1 MEDGDF
7 LARSRIAI
15 VGLGLM
21 GGSLALALKGHYA
34 AIYGVDRDPMV
45 VSQAVERKVVQVAAP
60 TPEALLPEVDVII
73 LATPVK
79 AILEL
84 LKQLPSL
91 HPGEAIVLDVG
102 STKVQITQAMLDLPP
117 RFDTVGG
124 HPMCGK
130 EQSGLEYADPH
141 MFEGA
146 AFAFTHLK
154 RTSLRARAFCEQ
166 LAQVLGARP
175 IWLDPDLHDHWTAA
189 TSHFPYLLA
198 NALAASTPPDALPL
212 VGPGFRSTT
221 RLAVSSSAMM
231 RDILATN
238 RENVLTALSAF
249 KQQLGQLERL
259 LDGGDFE
266 ALEVLLA
273 QGAERQKRLSGSSDT
288 LHNSR

>member
-1 MEDGDF
+1 
-7 LARSRIAI
+7 
-15 VGLGLM
+15 
-21 GGSLALALKGHYA
+21 
-34 AIYGVDRDPMV
+34 
-45 VSQAVERKVVQVAAP
+45 VERKVVQVAAP

-141 MFEGA
+141 LFEGA